1 MKLCEIVVLMG
12 ASKNLTGD
20 PFRTSGGH
28 FEFGQKCKQTA
39 VSQEVSMVNK
49 FCFMFCASHEVP
61 KLLGDKKF

>member
-1 MKLCEIVVLMG
+1 MGNIKKLDW
-12 ASKNLTGD
+12 T
-20 PFRTSGGH
+20 FGGH